1 MFGALATAATAAPK
15 AFLVVDANTGATL
28 LDESASEPR
37 SPASLTKMMTL
48 FLAFEALER
57 GSVTMKTRIKISER
71 AANASPSKLDL
82 DAGDDIA
89 LEDAIKALITK
100 SANDIAIAVAEH
112 LGGSED
118 AFARLMTAK
127 ARELGMTGTVF
138 KNASGL
144 PDSGQV
150 TTARDMV
157 RLGLALYDRYPRQ
170 FGLFATRS
178 FSYGGSTYKN
188 HNTLMLHMAGVNGI
202 KTGYTSASGFN
213 LVTSYESD
221 GRHLMAAIFGGDS
234 ASSRNAAMRV
244 GLTRVLSRASTVKTR
259 KPMLVA
265 LRQAPKLAA
274 RPPTRKAPP
283 EASQP
288 TPPGAVATT
297 PTTIPRPTPVAAPPS
312 TLTVAPAPR
321 TPPPAAVATASEPP
335 PVAPVLGPKV
345 QIAKV
350 RAVDA
355 APAAAVAQPTAPLLA
370 QTAMAEPAV
379 RAAPPIQPPA
389 QQRAA
394 SPAAATPPPL
404 AVPRP
409 TPIPPAVASLPP
421 AGVVLPPD
429 AVGLGRAPSSLGE
442 QHASLAASP
451 APTAAPT
458 YRLAGPTAAMARP
471 TSAAPI
477 KTPQASPSRSGYE
490 VQIGSFAT
498 AQEADRRLAIVQA
511 QAGQVVGGY
520 APTRR
525 TATVNGKTYE
535 RARFTGFDQPTATAA
550 CASLQQQGIACLVTR
565 SE

>member
-1 MFGALATAATAAPK
+1 MAPTARFMRGLQTGAWAVAIVGSMFGALATAATAAPK

-202 KTGYTSASGFN
+202 KTGYTNASGFN

-234 ASSRNAAMRV
+234 AGSRNAAMRV

-297 PTTIPRPTPVAAPPS
+297 PTPIPRPTPVAAPLPS
-312 TLTVAPAPR
+312 TSSTPR
-321 TPPPAAVATASEPP
+321 IKQEQTLHEPSKLEP
-335 PVAPVLGPKV
+335 IIK
-345 QIAKV
+345 QKQT
-350 RAVDA
+350 
-355 APAAAVAQPTAPLLA
+355 QPEL
-370 QTAMAEPAV
+370 EP
-379 RAAPPIQPPA
+379 RIKL
-389 QQRAA
+389 
-394 SPAAATPPPL
+394 ATPLKRKRVEDYDLRSPVCSPMH
-404 AVPRP
+404 ARHHSPNSSVK
-409 TPIPPAVASLPP
+409 
-421 AGVVLPPD
+421 VLQWTM
-429 AVGLGRAPSSLGE
+429 G
-442 QHASLAASP
+442 
-451 APTAAPT
+451 
-458 YRLAGPTAAMARP
+458 
-471 TSAAPI
+471 
-477 KTPQASPSRSGYE
+477 QAYPE
-490 VQIGSFAT
+490 
-498 AQEADRRLAIVQA
+498 
-511 QAGQVVGGY
+511 
-520 APTRR
+520 P
-525 TATVNGKTYE
+525 
-535 RARFTGFDQPTATAA
+535 
-550 CASLQQQGIACLVTR
+550 
-565 SE
+565 